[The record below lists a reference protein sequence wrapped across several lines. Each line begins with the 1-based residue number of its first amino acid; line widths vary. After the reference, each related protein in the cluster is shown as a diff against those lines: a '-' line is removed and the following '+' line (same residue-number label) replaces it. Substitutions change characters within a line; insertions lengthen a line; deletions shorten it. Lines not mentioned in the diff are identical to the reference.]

1 MYILT
6 GHHLLQLTPSIRKRQ
21 IRISLLP
28 RSTSETDPA
37 RACSGLL
44 HISMGVRGRCD
55 VYTGDDELRFC
66 RDPGARARHLHSAG
80 QRLIGKEH
88 VCQSVKMIY
97 NSRMARIDLNDGP
110 TCEEHDL
117 KCRGYS
123 KQKLLHVRAAE
134 DLCPESFCI

>member
-44 HISMGVRGRCD
+44 PNSIGGRGRCD
-55 VYTGDDELRFC
+55 VHTGDNELRIC
-66 RDPGARARHLHSAG
+66 RDPGARARRLHGAG
-80 QRLIGKEH
+80 QRLNGKEYA
-88 VCQSVKMIY
+88 CQSVKMSHD
-97 NSRMARIDLNDGP
+97 SRLARIDLNDGP

-117 KCRGYS
+117 KYRGYS

-134 DLCPESFCI
+134 DLRPASFCI